1 MRIYKDF
8 YADSFEAWA
17 GAVDTLNKILEEG
30 KGEELEQLL
39 DEIFPDGAEE
49 TEVNDLLWFDDEYV
63 FEMLGIKT
71 DEDEEDEEDEDY

>member
-1 MRIYKDF
+1 MKLYKDF
-8 YADSFEAWA
+8 EADTFEAWS
-17 GAVDTLNKILEEG
+17 GAVDTLDRILEEG
-30 KGEELEQLL
+30 KGEELEELL

-71 DEDEEDEEDEDY
+71 DEDEEDY

>member
-8 YADSFEAWA
+8 EADTFEAWS
-17 GAVDTLNKILEEG
+17 GAVDTLDKILDEG
-30 KGEELEQLL
+30 KGEELEELL

-71 DEDEEDEEDEDY
+71 DEDEEDY

>member
-8 YADSFEAWA
+8 EADTFEAWS
-17 GAVDTLNKILEEG
+17 GAVDTLDRILEEG
-30 KGEELEQLL
+30 KGAELEELL

-63 FEMLGIKT
+63 FEMLGISN
-71 DEDEEDEEDEDY
+71 EDEEDEDY

>member
-8 YADSFEAWA
+8 EADTFEAWS
-17 GAVDTLNKILEEG
+17 GAVDTLDRILEEG
-30 KGEELEQLL
+30 KGEELEELL

-71 DEDEEDEEDEDY
+71 DEDEEDY

>member
-8 YADSFEAWA
+8 DANEFEAWA
-17 GAVDTLNKILEEG
+17 GAVDTLDRILDEG

-49 TEVNDLLWFDDEYV
+49 TEVNDLLWFEPDYV
-63 FEMLGIKT
+63 FESLGIEDDD
-71 DEDEEDEEDEDY
+71 DEDDGEEDE